1 MSDGFYKIGTLA
13 KLTGVGVAAIRNW
26 ERRFQLLAPER
37 TEGGHRLY
45 TEADRKMLERIRR
58 MLDAGRSIGE
68 IATLA
73 QSAVADGSAVQ
84 PSRQTPPTTGD
95 LDGLLARCVLEAVPQ
110 GIVITDGRGKTTWI
124 NPAVTDICGY
134 TLPQLLGRTP
144 GSVLQGAG
152 TDQRAVRQLS
162 VAVAERRAC
171 SEHLL
176 NYDAKHRPYMAA
188 VDMAPI
194 YNHGRFRG
202 FVGLIRDLTKEAER
216 PPDKKRRAPTAR
228 RV

>member
-45 TEADRKMLERIRR
+45 TEADRKMLERIRS

-73 QSAVADGSAVQ
+73 QSAVADGSAV
-84 PSRQTPPTTGD
+84 PPRQTPPETAD

-124 NPAVTDICGY
+124 NPAVTEICGY
-134 TLPQLLGRTP
+134 TLPQLFGRTP

-152 TDQRAVRQLS
+152 TDQRAVRHMAA
-162 VAVAERRAC
+162 AVAERRAC
-171 SEHLL
+171 TERLL
-176 NYDAKHRPYMAA
+176 NYDAKHRPYIAA
-188 VDMAPI
+188 VDIAPI
-194 YNHGRFRG
+194 YGRGRFRG
-202 FVGLIRDLTKEAER
+202 FVGLIRDLTKEGER
-216 PPDKKRRAPTAR
+216 PPEKKRRAHTAR